1 MKQIGFFSLFI
12 FAIATSCKQQSIM
25 VNPGAVLSR
34 EGADAGND
42 ADDGLENV
50 ENGTSNGSKNAPIDG
65 WKNVRTGV
73 NNPVRT
79 DEGTQFTFSSDL
91 LFPTNSSYLTD
102 EAKEELKKL
111 AGALRADPSK
121 KIRVDGHTDS
131 TGEARYNQW
140 LSEKRAV
147 SVEKF
152 LADAGIS
159 PSRIL
164 TKGLGQTK
172 PIADNKTPEGRQRN
186 RRVEVIV
193 LD

>member
-1 MKQIGFFSLFI
+1 MKQIAFFLLFI
-12 FAIATSCKQQSIM
+12 SAIAGLVSCKQKAIM
-25 VNPGAVLSR
+25 VNPGAVVSR
-34 EGADAGND
+34 EGEGTDAGD
-42 ADDGLENV
+42 DTDDGLGNMKNGAKGGRRNV
-50 ENGTSNGSKNAPIDG
+50 T
-65 WKNVRTGV
+65 TGI

-79 DEGTQFTFSSDL
+79 NEGTQFTFSSDL

-102 EAKEELKKL
+102 EAKEELGKL
-111 AGALRADPSK
+111 ASMLKADLSK
-121 KIRVDGHTDS
+121 KVRVDGHTDA

-140 LSEKRAV
+140 LSEKRAA

-152 LADAGIS
+152 LTAAGVS
-159 PSRIL
+159 SSRIA

-186 RRVEVIV
+186 RRVEVVV